1 MGEPGVTSS
10 ANVKDRILEA
20 ALQIV
25 EEQGIKALTQ
35 PRVAAAAGVRQS
47 HLTYYFPRKA
57 DLFVALLQ
65 ASHDRARK
73 GRRKP
78 GEESFKDVMR
88 ALTALMFD
96 RQRMRFFLG
105 IVLEAS
111 EEEDLR
117 SVVEEHAHALTAR
130 VAAQFGRA
138 ADDSDVI
145 GFIDALRG
153 MGVRMLLE
161 SDAEAKDVDV
171 EAFARRF
178 GLQKQLRK

>member
-1 MGEPGVTSS
+1 MTSS
-10 ANVKDRILEA
+10 ANVRDRILEA

-65 ASHDRARK
+65 ASHDRAKK
-73 GRRKP
+73 GRRKA

-88 ALTALMFD
+88 GLKALMFD

-111 EEEDLR
+111 EEDDLR
-117 SVVEEHAHALTAR
+117 PVVEEHARALAER
-130 VAAQFGRA
+130 VAAQFGRIGE
-138 ADDSDVI
+138 DPDVI
-145 GFIDALRG
+145 RFIDTLRG
-153 MGVRMLLE
+153 MGIRALLE
-161 SDAEAKDVDV
+161 SHADAKDVDL
-171 EAFARRF
+171 EALARGF
-178 GLQKQLRK
+178 GLKKAESS